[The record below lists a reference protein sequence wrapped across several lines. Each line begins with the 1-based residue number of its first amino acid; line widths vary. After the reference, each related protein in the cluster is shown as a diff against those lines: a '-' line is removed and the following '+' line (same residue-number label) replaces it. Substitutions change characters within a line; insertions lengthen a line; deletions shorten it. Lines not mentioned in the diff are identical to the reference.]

1 MFSEDIDMSTRIRQ
15 AGFSIGLIRDAFVYH
30 RRRIDFAK
38 FFRQVYVF
46 GMSRIT
52 LKLLYPDSLKMVHAL
67 PAVAVI
73 AGGILVALAIAVS
86 PWFLL
91 PIGIYLAALFVAALA
106 KERSLKIAAMAVP
119 ASVIQIV
126 GYGTGFINA
135 FTTKIL
141 LGRGRDIEQE
151 IKIRKGK

>member
-1 MFSEDIDMSTRIRQ
+1 
-15 AGFSIGLIRDAFVYH
+15 
-30 RRRIDFAK
+30 
-38 FFRQVYVF
+38 
-46 GMSRIT
+46 
-52 LKLLYPDSLKMVHAL
+52 MVHAL
-67 PAVAVI
+67 HAVAVI
-73 AGGILVALAIAVS
+73 AGVVLVALAIAVS

-91 PIGIYLAALFVAALA
+91 PIGVYLAALFVAALV

-119 ASVIQIV
+119 ASVIQII

-151 IKIRKGK
+151 IKMRKGK